1 MRITGV
7 TSRIL
12 SYPLAEADLLDRY
25 GDRPREDQPAY
36 HISLDTL
43 HTDEGL
49 EGHTMQYVG
58 RSADAGRVLAQG
70 LHAWYAG
77 DVIGRD
83 PSDIESIWQDLRRK
97 NRHLYGVSD
106 AITGSLDV
114 ALWDLRGKAA
124 GLPIATML
132 GLARTRVP
140 TYATARAIGPTPQVV
155 FEEARRRQAE
165 GFRGFKVQF
174 DAGLA
179 RDEPRFRAA
188 REAVGPSF
196 PLMEDGS
203 GLYSFVEAVRVGEV
217 LEELGYRWFEEPIP
231 DRNLDQLRR
240 LSQRLRIPIA
250 ALETVRL
257 HEMPEAIRHG
267 AVDVLRGDVLIKGG
281 ITGLR
286 KACVTAELFGYGL
299 EIHGIGPVLLELA
312 NLHVALSVEVSE
324 FVEAHDPFYE
334 HGVVG
339 RPLAIDAEGCRI
351 MPRAPGLGAEI
362 DWDWVDDHTCDTL
375 RSGQAPTTR

>member
-12 SYPLAEADLLDRY
+12 SYPLGEADLLERY
-25 GDRPREDQPAY
+25 GNRPRDDHPKY

-70 LHAWYAG
+70 LHAWYATE
-77 DVIGRD
+77 VMGRD
-83 PSDIESIWQDLRRK
+83 PSDIEAIWQDLRRK

-106 AITGSLDV
+106 AIMGSLDV
-114 ALWDLRGKAA
+114 ALWDLRGKAS

-140 TYATARAIGPTPQVV
+140 TYATARAIKPTPEVV
-155 FEEARRRQAE
+155 FEEAQRRQAE

-174 DAGLA
+174 DAGLSL
-179 RDEPRFRAA
+179 DEPRFRAA
-188 REAVGPSF
+188 REAVGPGF

-203 GLYSFVEAVRVGEV
+203 GLYSFTEAVRVGEV
-217 LEELGYRWFEEPIP
+217 LEELDYRWFEEPIP

-240 LSQRLRIPIA
+240 LSEQLRIPIA

-257 HEMPEAIRHG
+257 HELPEAMRHG
-267 AVDVLRGDVLIKGG
+267 AVDLLRGDVLIKGG

-286 KACVTAELFGYGL
+286 KACATAELFGYGL

-334 HGVVG
+334 QGVVG
-339 RPLAIDAEGCRI
+339 RPLAIDSEGCRVL
-351 MPRAPGLGAEI
+351 PQTPGLGAEI
-362 DWDWVDDHTCDTL
+362 DWDWVEDHTVDTIA
-375 RSGQAPTTR
+375 SGESSGAR